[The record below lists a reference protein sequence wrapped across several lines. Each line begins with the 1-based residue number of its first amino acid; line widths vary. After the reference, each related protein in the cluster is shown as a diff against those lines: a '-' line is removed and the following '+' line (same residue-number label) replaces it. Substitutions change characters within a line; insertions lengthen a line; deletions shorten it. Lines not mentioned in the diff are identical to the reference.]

1 MELQR
6 HFSILRVVLIIFR
19 VDHEHLKAGEI
30 SLKCVKLSYYPVFV
44 NELQIDQFLAIN
56 ILN

>member
-30 SLKCVKLSYYPVFV
+30 SLKYVKLSYYPVFV
-44 NELQIDQFLAIN
+44 NELQID
-56 ILN
+56 